1 MHRALTVL
9 NELVAEGVI
18 PSYAIGGAI
27 GASFY
32 IEAQAT
38 EDLDVFVVLPQS
50 SGGLSLL
57 TPVYDA
63 CAAKGGVVEG
73 AHIRFGPWPV
83 QILDP
88 YKRLI
93 EEALQ
98 TAVEVDFD
106 GIPTRVMTAEH
117 LCAICLDT
125 GRMKD
130 FLRVSLFI
138 EQDAVDR
145 KALAEILRRY
155 NLLGRAASVP
165 NWTEGGFH
173 VDSADP
179 S

>member
-1 MHRALTVL
+1 MHDALRML
-9 NELVAEGVI
+9 NGIVADGVI
-18 PSYAIGGAI
+18 PTYAIGGAI

-38 EDLDVFVVLPQS
+38 EDIDVFVVLPQS

-57 TPVYDA
+57 TPVYEA
-63 CAAKGGVVEG
+63 CKARGGVVEG
-73 AHIRFGPWPV
+73 AHIRVGPWPV

-88 YKRLI
+88 YKPLI
-93 EEALQ
+93 VEALDA
-98 TAVEVDFD
+98 AVETDFD

-125 GRMKD
+125 GRPKD

-138 EQDAVDR
+138 EQDAVDLP
-145 KALAEILRRY
+145 ALTEILRRY
-155 NLLGRAASVP
+155 NLLDRTKSVP
-165 NWTEGGFH
+165 NWTAGGPH
-173 VDSADP
+173 VATPNP

>member
-1 MHRALTVL
+1 VHRALTVL
-9 NELVAEGVI
+9 NELVSEGVI

-38 EDLDVFVVLPQS
+38 EDVDVFVVLPQS
-50 SGGLSLL
+50 AGGLSVL

-63 CAAKGGVVEG
+63 CKAKGGIIEG
-73 AHIRFGPWPV
+73 AHVRFGPWPV

-88 YKRLI
+88 YKPLV
-93 EEALQ
+93 EEALAQ
-98 TAVEVDFD
+98 AVEVDFD

-125 GRMKD
+125 GRPKD
-130 FLRVSLFI
+130 ILRVALFI

-145 KALAEILRRY
+145 AALEAILARY
-155 NLLGRAASVP
+155 NLLHRTASVP
-165 NWTEGGFH
+165 NWTAGGH
-173 VDSADP
+173 RGDGSGPA
-179 S
+179 